1 MLERTLDTKSAPTA
15 WWAAQDAR
23 MRNIANKSH
32 YPESV
37 HIRAERMVLALGLCY
52 RAQGIHEAF
61 GKRGVSVKV
70 DRPSFVKDRRNLA
83 LLEADW
89 ALLGVVK
96 KVSPQGV
103 IYRFTVSYT

>member
-1 MLERTLDTKSAPTA
+1 MLTRDLDTQAAPTA

-23 MRNIANKSH
+23 MRNTANKSH
-32 YPESV
+32 YAESV
-37 HIRAERMVLALGLCY
+37 HIRVERMVLALGLCY

-70 DRPSFVKDRRNLA
+70 DRPTFVRDRDNLR

-96 KVSPQGV
+96 RVSTQGV
-103 IYRFTVSYT
+103 IYRFAR

>member
-1 MLERTLDTKSAPTA
+1 MLTRDLDTQAAPTA

-23 MRNIANKSH
+23 MRNIVNKSH
-32 YPESV
+32 YAESV

-89 ALLGVVK
+89 AEQGVVK
-96 KVSPQGV
+96 KVSAQGV
-103 IYRFTVSYT
+103 IYRFAV

>member
-1 MLERTLDTKSAPTA
+1 MLERQLNTEEAPTK

-32 YPESV
+32 YTESTQ
-37 HIRAERMVLALGLCY
+37 IRVERMVLALGLCY
-52 RAQGIHEAF
+52 AARGIHEAF

-70 DRPSFVKDRRNLA
+70 DRPTFIRDRRNLA

-89 ALLGVVK
+89 ANLGVVK
-96 KVSPQGV
+96 KTSPQGV
-103 IYRFTVSYT
+103 IYRFAV

>member
-1 MLERTLDTKSAPTA
+1 MLERTLDTREAPTK

-32 YPESV
+32 YTEST
-37 HIRAERMVLALGLCY
+37 HIRVERMVLALGLCY
-52 RAQGIHEAF
+52 AARGIHEAF

-70 DRPSFVKDRRNLA
+70 DRPTFIRDRRNLA

-89 ALLGVVK
+89 ANLGVVK
-96 KVSPQGV
+96 KTSPQGV
-103 IYRFTVSYT
+103 IYRFAV

>member
-1 MLERTLDTKSAPTA
+1 MLERTLDTQEAPTK

-23 MRNIANKSH
+23 MRNLANKSH
-32 YPESV
+32 YAEAV
-37 HIRAERMVLALGLCY
+37 HIRVERMVLALGLCY
-52 RAQGIHEAF
+52 AARGIHEAF

-70 DRPSFVKDRRNLA
+70 DRPTFVRDRNNLA

-89 ALLGVVK
+89 AEQGVVK

-103 IYRFTVSYT
+103 IYRFAA

>member
-1 MLERTLDTKSAPTA
+1 
-15 WWAAQDAR
+15 

-52 RAQGIHEAF
+52 SAQGIHEAF
-61 GKRGVSVKV
+61 GKRGVSIKV
-70 DRPSFVKDRRNLA
+70 DRPTSVRDRPNLA

-96 KVSPQGV
+96 KVSAQGV
-103 IYRFTVSYT
+103 IYRFAA

>member
-1 MLERTLDTKSAPTA
+1 MLERTIDTQEAPTK

-37 HIRAERMVLALGLCY
+37 KIRVERMVQVLDLCY
-52 RAQGIHEAF
+52 RAEGIHEAF

-70 DRPSFVKDRRNLA
+70 DRPKFIRDRDSLA

-89 ALLGVVK
+89 AELGVVK
-96 KVSPQGV
+96 RVSAQGV
-103 IYRFTVSYT
+103 IYRFAR

>member
-1 MLERTLDTKSAPTA
+1 MLTRDLDTQAAPTA

-37 HIRAERMVLALGLCY
+37 HIRVERMVLALGLCY
-52 RAQGIHEAF
+52 VARGVHEAF

-70 DRPSFVKDRRNLA
+70 DRPTSVRDRDNLR

-89 ALLGVVK
+89 AEAGVTK
-96 KVSPQGV
+96 KVSAQGV
-103 IYRFTVSYT
+103 IYRFTA

>member
-1 MLERTLDTKSAPTA
+1 MLERTLDTQEAPTK

-23 MRNIANKSH
+23 MRNLANKSH
-32 YPESV
+32 YAEST
-37 HIRAERMVLALGLCY
+37 HIRVERMVLALGLCY
-52 RAQGIHEAF
+52 AARGIHEAF

-70 DRPSFVKDRRNLA
+70 DRPTFVRDRGNLA

-89 ALLGVVK
+89 AEQGVVK

-103 IYRFTVSYT
+103 IYRFAA

>member
-1 MLERTLDTKSAPTA
+1 MLTRDLDTQAAPTA

-32 YPESV
+32 YAESV
-37 HIRAERMVLALGLCY
+37 HIRVERMVLALGLCY
-52 RAQGIHEAF
+52 VARGVHEAF

-70 DRPSFVKDRRNLA
+70 DRPSFIRDRANLR

-89 ALLGVVK
+89 AEAGVVK
-96 KVSPQGV
+96 KVSAQGV
-103 IYRFTVSYT
+103 IYRFAR

>member
-1 MLERTLDTKSAPTA
+1 MIERTLDTREAPTK

-32 YPESV
+32 YTDSV
-37 HIRAERMVLALGLCY
+37 HIRVERMVLALGLCY
-52 RAQGIHEAF
+52 AARGIHEAF

-70 DRPSFVKDRRNLA
+70 DRPTFVRDRSNLA

-89 ALLGVVK
+89 AELGVTK
-96 KVSPQGV
+96 KTSPQGI
-103 IYRFTVSYT
+103 IYRFAV

>member
-1 MLERTLDTKSAPTA
+1 MLERTLDTQAAPTA

-32 YPESV
+32 YAESV
-37 HIRAERMVLALGLCY
+37 HIRVERMVLALGLCY
-52 RAQGIHEAF
+52 AARGIHEAF

-70 DRPSFVKDRRNLA
+70 DRPSFIRDRKNLA

-89 ALLGVVK
+89 AVAGVVK
-96 KVSPQGV
+96 RVSAQGV
-103 IYRFTVSYT
+103 IYRFTA

>member
-1 MLERTLDTKSAPTA
+1 MLERNLDTKQAPTA

-32 YPESV
+32 YAESV
-37 HIRAERMVLALGLCY
+37 HIRVERMVLALGLCY

-70 DRPSFVKDRRNLA
+70 DRPTSIRDRRNLT

-96 KVSPQGV
+96 RVSSQGV
-103 IYRFTVSYT
+103 IYRFAR

>member
-1 MLERTLDTKSAPTA
+1 MFERTLDTKEAPTK

-32 YPESV
+32 YAESV

-52 RAQGIHEAF
+52 RAEGIHEAF
-61 GKRGVSVKV
+61 GKRGVSIKV
-70 DRPSFVKDRRNLA
+70 DRPRFVRDRSNLT

-89 ALLGVVK
+89 ELQGVVK
-96 KVSPQGV
+96 RTSAQGV
-103 IYRFTVSYT
+103 IYRFSR

>member
-1 MLERTLDTKSAPTA
+1 
-15 WWAAQDAR
+15 

-32 YPESV
+32 YAESV

-52 RAQGIHEAF
+52 AARGIHEAF

-70 DRPSFVKDRRNLA
+70 DRPTFVRDRLNLE
-83 LLEADW
+83 LLEAEW

-96 KVSPQGV
+96 KTSAQGV
-103 IYRFTVSYT
+103 IYRFAA